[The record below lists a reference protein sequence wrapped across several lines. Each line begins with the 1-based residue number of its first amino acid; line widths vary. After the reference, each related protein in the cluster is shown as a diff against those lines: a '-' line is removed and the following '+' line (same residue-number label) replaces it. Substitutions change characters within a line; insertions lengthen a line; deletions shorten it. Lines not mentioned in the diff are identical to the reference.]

1 MNQQAA
7 VQTQQ
12 TEKVMPVQSGILQ
25 RTAVNSSPV
34 NAVPPIVHEVL
45 RSPGQPLDAQTRAF
59 MEPRFGHDFSGVRVH
74 TDARAAESARLVNAL
89 AYTVGNNVVF
99 GAGQFAPQ
107 TPSGQRLMAH
117 ELTHTV
123 QQNQTAG
130 LQTKLQVGPA
140 SDQYERQADSIAD
153 QVTGGR
159 SAAPIGQSAPN
170 IIQRTVG
177 DGHDLVSDRF
187 SCDPDLEACFDNQ
200 QVLQVGSRGPAVK
213 LLQQA
218 LVDDGHA
225 LPGFG
230 VDGQFG
236 QETKHAVEDFQR
248 SAGLVGG
255 AVDGR
260 VGPVTMDLLDTQ
272 FGGSAAVPAPSC
284 EHPGNQRTV
293 AVQPVFFR
301 DSPTDPSPTGTSW
314 ATRFLQANVI
324 WGKLGVNFT
333 ALSPITLT
341 DAVNKTAGTTDP
353 EIDRIRA
360 LRHGTGVEVFVVDN
374 DIPGWGGAVTFNL
387 GSANAQTVMSDHGAS
402 NTLLAH
408 ELGHALGLGHP
419 GTTPDADA
427 GTIMEPS
434 NSPAAANPTGN
445 TLCNYARITFP
456 ARGAE
461 TCLVPDP

>member
-1 MNQQAA
+1 MNWQAA
-7 VQTQQ
+7 MQTQQ
-12 TEKVMPVQSGILQ
+12 AEKATPAPRGVLQ
-25 RTAVNSSPV
+25 RAAVNPSP
-34 NAVPPIVHEVL
+34 AHDVPRIVHEAL
-45 RSPGQPLDAQTRAF
+45 RSPGQPLDAATRAF

-74 TDARAAESARLVNAL
+74 TDNRAAESAQAVNAL
-89 AYTVGNNVVF
+89 AYTAGNNVVF

-107 TPSGQRLMAH
+107 THSGKRLMAH
-117 ELTHTV
+117 ELAHVV

-130 LQTKLQVGPA
+130 LQTKLQVGPVG
-140 SDQYERQADSIAD
+140 DQYERQADSIAD
-153 QVTGGR
+153 QVTGGHGVT
-159 SAAPIGQSAPN
+159 PIGHSAPN

-177 DGHDLVSDRF
+177 DGHDLISDRF
-187 SCDPDLEACFDNQ
+187 ACDPDLEACFDNQ
-200 QVLQVGSRGPAVK
+200 QVLQVGSQGPGVK
-213 LLQQA
+213 ILQQA
-218 LVDDGHA
+218 LVDDGHP
-225 LPGFG
+225 LPVSG

-236 QETKHAVEDFQR
+236 QETKRAVEDFQR

-272 FGGSAAVPAPSC
+272 FLGSAAVPAPSC

-293 AVQPVFFR
+293 TVQPVFFR

-314 ATRFLQANVI
+314 ATRFFQANVI

-333 ALSPITLT
+333 AGSPITLT

-353 EIDRIRA
+353 EINRIRE
-360 LRHGTGVEVFVVDN
+360 LRQSTGIEVFVMDN

-408 ELGHALGLGHP
+408 ELGHVLGLGHP
-419 GTTPDADA
+419 GMVPDADP

-434 NSPAAANPTGN
+434 NSPAVANPTRN
-445 TLCNYARITFP
+445 TLCNYARIIFP
-456 ARGAE
+456 ARRAE